1 MNAALLRFL
10 VVLCAG
16 FLGAAATGKLVPH
29 ARWLTD
35 TYGVSLGMAGFA
47 ISAVMLPG
55 AILSAGLGVITDRL
69 GARNVMVA
77 GLAISGIASML
88 LGSAVTASFSGLI
101 LMRLAEGIG
110 YCLLVIGGTVLV
122 VEGATEKRRTLA
134 LSVWSSFAPIGFAL
148 GQWASSAQQ
157 GDDRLATIGWTHGI
171 ALLILGAIAF
181 AVMPRTKN
189 GDSHLFPASASPV
202 ATSVDG
208 KRWLSPFFHRPA
220 LMASLAFGC
229 VTGVLLAAVA
239 VTPLILAKLNG
250 IAVGDAARLTA
261 IAALPGIAGR
271 FAAGWL
277 LGWRLTPLSVLTTA
291 GLGGVLS
298 LALALLFELPLA
310 TALVLFTAFQILV
323 GVIPGVLSAMI
334 PQVAPSREHIGTVSG
349 LVNQMVTTGNLV
361 GPPLILSIYAAADT
375 MGAVLALAAF
385 TALCAYCVARVPVFR
400 APIG

>member
-1 MNAALLRFL
+1 MNLPLLRFL
-10 VVLCAG
+10 IVLCAG

-69 GARNVMVA
+69 GARNVLVA
-77 GLAISGIASML
+77 GLAMSGIASIL
-88 LGSAVTASFSGLI
+88 LGSAATASFPGLI
-101 LMRLAEGIG
+101 LLRLCEGVG

-122 VEGATEKRRTLA
+122 VDGATDKRRTLA

-157 GDDRLATIGWTHGI
+157 DNDRLATIGWIHGI
-171 ALLILGAIAF
+171 ALLSLGAIAL
-181 AVMPRTKN
+181 AVMPRAAVGLTRSS
-189 GDSHLFPASASPV
+189 GSILEGV
-202 ATSVDG
+202 
-208 KRWLSPFFHRPA
+208 RHRPA

-239 VTPLILAKLNG
+239 VTPLVLAKLNG

-277 LGWRLTPLSVLTTA
+277 LGWRLTPLSVLASA
-291 GLGGVLS
+291 GLGGVLA
-298 LALALLFELPLA
+298 LALALLLQMPLA
-310 TALVLFTAFQILV
+310 TALLLFTAFQILV
-323 GVIPGVLSAMI
+323 GIIPGVLSAMI
-334 PQVAPSREHIGTVSG
+334 PQVAPARDRIGTVSG

-375 MGAVLALAAF
+375 AGAVAALVVF